1 MALAGRN
8 LEELRAAA
16 LELRQALAHYDG
28 VYDVSDS
35 FRAGKQEVQ
44 LSLLPEART
53 LGLTQVDL
61 ARQVRQAFY
70 GEEVQ
75 RIQRGQDDL
84 RVMVRYPENERR
96 SLGDL
101 EGMRI
106 RAPDGTEV
114 PFATVARAEIGRGY
128 ATIRRT
134 DGKRVVTVTADVD
147 RVVASPE
154 QILAGLQRV
163 EFQEILARHPSVS
176 LALRGEQRERAKA
189 MSGLVRY
196 FGLAILVIYGLL
208 AIPLRSYLQPLI
220 IMSAIPFGAVG
231 AILGHLVMGF
241 DLVFFSMLGIVALS
255 GVVVNDSLILV
266 DYVNRQRAEG
276 RSLLDAVS
284 ASGVARFRA
293 IVLTSATT
301 FVGLVPIMFLA
312 SSATFF
318 MVPIAI
324 SLAFGVI
331 FATVITLFLV
341 PCVYVILDDLT
352 RRWASG
358 DARSPLAWQPTST
371 QLPAS
376 TDRTV

>member
-1 MALAGRN
+1 
-8 LEELRAAA
+8 
-16 LELRQALAHYDG
+16 
-28 VYDVSDS
+28 
-35 FRAGKQEVQ
+35 
-44 LSLLPEART
+44 
-53 LGLTQVDL
+53 
-61 ARQVRQAFY
+61 
-70 GEEVQ
+70 
-75 RIQRGQDDL
+75 
-84 RVMVRYPENERR
+84 MVRYPENERR

-101 EGMRI
+101 ENMRI

-176 LALRGEQRERAKA
+176 LALRGEQRERVKA

-266 DYVNRQRAEG
+266 DYVNRQRRQG

-284 ASGVARFRA
+284 DSGVARFRA